1 MVISDPP
8 HTECSQLQDEHNI
21 YGIMKTM
28 CPRVNHESNV
38 FVATHALRNI
48 MYTLCGG
55 SHMKYF

>member
-28 CPRVNHESNV
+28 CPRSYHHNV
-38 FVATHALRNI
+38 FVATHALRHI
-48 MYTLCGG
+48 MYTLCVVD
-55 SHMKYF
+55 HI